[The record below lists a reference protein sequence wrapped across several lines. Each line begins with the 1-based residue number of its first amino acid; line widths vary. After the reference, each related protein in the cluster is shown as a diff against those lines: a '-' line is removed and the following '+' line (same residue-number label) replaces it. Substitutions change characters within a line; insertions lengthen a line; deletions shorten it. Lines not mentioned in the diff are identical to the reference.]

1 MMKSR
6 YDADG
11 LAENRT
17 QPGSRGRV
25 LENLA
30 GIASRREMDRIEA
43 RHLFETHQRL
53 VQQISPHHQFTAAD
67 ICAMHQDWLGTIY
80 PWAGRYRQVNLSK
93 GNFTFATA
101 TVIPRLMM
109 ELEAG
114 PLRQFT
120 PCRFGREDDVIQALA
135 VVHAELIL
143 IHPFREGN
151 GRLGRLLSVLMALQ
165 AGLPPLDFGGIRGK
179 TRQEYFQAIQVA
191 LRRDYT
197 ALERV
202 FRSVIR
208 RTRRVAGAGGPEILL

>member
-25 LENLA
+25 LENLI
-30 GIASRREMDRIEA
+30 GISSRREIDRIEA
-43 RHLFETHQRL
+43 RHLFDTHQRL
-53 VQQISPHHQFTAAD
+53 VQQISPHHQFTAGD
-67 ICAMHQDWLGTIY
+67 ICAMHLDWLGTIY
-80 PWAGRYRQVNLSK
+80 PWAGRFRQVNLSK
-93 GNFTFATA
+93 GSITFAAA

-109 ELEAG
+109 ALEAG

-120 PCRFGREDDVIQALA
+120 PCRFVKEADVIQALS

-179 TRQEYFQAIQVA
+179 TRQEYFQAVQIAV
-191 LRRDYT
+191 RRDYT
-197 ALERV
+197 AMEQV
-202 FRSVIR
+202 FMRVIR
-208 RTRRVAGAGGPEILL
+208 RTQRAAGAGGPEVLP